1 MGCSLEQSVCSQQ
14 LPPHPISSAPLSAWL
29 AGPVAWC
36 PPRARQ
42 QRPPVR
48 SPVSSLVSVGD
59 GGGGVS
65 ALDLRG
71 FPVASETDSLSP
83 AQDKPHEIPDQ
94 PLPSPGRSFYF
105 HENTRVPWTTSRDKK
120 VEVKSFSRVQ
130 LSVTPWTVA
139 HQAPPSLGFSRQEYW
154 SGLPFRSPG
163 DLPNPGIEPR
173 SPAPRADTSPSE
185 SPGKPT
191 SGGGKYFLDDS
202 VSQVRLV
209 CLRA

>member
-1 MGCSLEQSVCSQQ
+1 MGCNLEQSVRSQR
-14 LPPHPISSAPLSAWL
+14 LPPHPISSAPESTWL

-36 PPRARQ
+36 PLRARQ

-71 FPVASETDSLSP
+71 CPVASETDSLSP

-94 PLPSPGRSFYF
+94 PLPLPGRSFYF
-105 HENTRVPWTTSRDKK
+105 HENTHVPWTISRGKK
-120 VEVKSFSRVQ
+120 VKVNSFSSVQ
-130 LSVTPWTVA
+130 LSVTPRTVA

-154 SGLPFRSPG
+154 SGLPFSRGSSQ
-163 DLPNPGIEPR
+163 PR
-173 SPAPRADTSPSE
+173 D
-185 SPGKPT
+185 PT
-191 SGGGKYFLDDS
+191 Q
-202 VSQVRLV
+202 VSRT
-209 CLRA
+209 AG